1 MILPK
6 QPLECI
12 DFQGFIDSVSVD
24 EPLIWS
30 QRQARQSRFY
40 PRPAN
45 SSVLPS
51 FLSFLILFILLFSA
65 SKCSCVQAAFCLC
78 PTRYRRGGFPA
89 CVFIVMP
96 GKTGTHSLGCRHQ
109 RCLPQMGVSHGGSGI
124 AVPQQLLHL
133 IERVPG
139 ID

>member
-65 SKCSCVQAAFCLC
+65 SKRGCVQAAFLPMPYAVSEGWFSCVRFHCHAWQDRHSQSGLPPPATPAPDGC
-78 PTRYRRGGFPA
+78 IAWWFWDRRAPA
-89 CVFIVMP
+89 AFAP
-96 GKTGTHSLGCRHQ
+96 HRASARH
-109 RCLPQMGVSHGGSGI
+109 
-124 AVPQQLLHL
+124 
-133 IERVPG
+133 
-139 ID
+139 

>member
-65 SKCSCVQAAFCLC
+65 SKCGCVQAAFFAYALRGIGRLVFLRAFSLSCLARQALTVWAAATSDAC
-78 PTRYRRGGFPA
+78 PRWAYRM
-89 CVFIVMP
+89 VV
-96 GKTGTHSLGCRHQ
+96 LGSPCPSSF
-109 RCLPQMGVSHGGSGI
+109 CTS
-124 AVPQQLLHL
+124 
-133 IERVPG
+133 
-139 ID
+139 